1 MNYTMHIQYNIMH
14 LMQQEHAQ
22 IRTAGLLQLQQGFDG
37 GCGRLRLSRHV
48 LVNDGG
54 TRFHGH
60 LLLNPLLPLEVM
72 RCTTGRA
79 SEYRETAFFHT

>member
-37 GCGRLRLSRHV
+37 GCGRLRLSCHV

-60 LLLNPLLPLEVM
+60 LLLNPLLPPGGDEVHH
-72 RCTTGRA
+72 RQ
-79 SEYRETAFFHT
+79 SI